1 MNKQNEEITRLSN
14 NISGLTSKVNEMG
27 LLVEEKNVE
36 LKLKDNKLSQ
46 EIQSYTQILNK
57 SEHNFNKQLD

>member
-46 EIQSYTQILNK
+46 EI
-57 SEHNFNKQLD
+57 